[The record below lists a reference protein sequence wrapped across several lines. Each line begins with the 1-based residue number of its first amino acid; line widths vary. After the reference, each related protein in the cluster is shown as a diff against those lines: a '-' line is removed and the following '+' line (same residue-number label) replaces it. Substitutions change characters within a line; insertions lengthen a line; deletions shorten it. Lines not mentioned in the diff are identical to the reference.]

1 MSFKEKILTGK
12 NIKKVVHVGA
22 DRGGELPQY
31 KNMGVEEVV
40 WLEANPEVYQELLE
54 NLEIMNVTEVKSH
67 PFNCLI
73 SDKDDVVTDFNL
85 YYGWD
90 AGHLVGNKGMSS
102 LLKAKNSWWG
112 SECYKGTIT
121 LESSTLDTF
130 LERTCFGYDFDM
142 LNMDTQGAELMV
154 CKGAI
159 KLLESVRY
167 INSEV
172 TLYKPQYEGNPL
184 FDEIYD
190 FLKPYGFVHIETEL
204 SGDGNWGDAIFEKQS
219 SN

>member
-1 MSFKEKILTGK
+1 MSFKEEYLNRKD
-12 NIKKVVHVGA
+12 IKKVVHVGA

-31 KNMGVEEVV
+31 RNMGVEEVV
-40 WLEANPEVYQELLE
+40 WVEANPEVYEELLE
-54 NLEIMNVTEVKSH
+54 NLELMDVSEVKSL
-67 PFNCLI
+67 PFNQLI
-73 SDKDDVVTDFNL
+73 SDSDDIETDFNI

-112 SECYKGTIT
+112 SECYRGTVK
-121 LESSTLDTF
+121 LQSSTLDTF
-130 LERTCFGYDFDM
+130 LEKNSLGYDYDM

-159 KLLESVRY
+159 KLLESVKY

-172 TLYKPQYEGNPL
+172 TLYNPQYEGNPL
-184 FDEIYD
+184 FNEIYD
-190 FLKPYGFVHIETEL
+190 FLKPFGFIHIETEL
-204 SGDGNWGDAIFEKQS
+204 SGDGNWGDAVFEKK
-219 SN
+219 